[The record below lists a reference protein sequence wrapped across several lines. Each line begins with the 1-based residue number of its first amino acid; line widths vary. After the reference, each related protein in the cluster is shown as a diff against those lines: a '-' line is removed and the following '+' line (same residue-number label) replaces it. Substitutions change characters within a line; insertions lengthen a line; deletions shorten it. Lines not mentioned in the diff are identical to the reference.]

1 MNIVVGPLPHAP
13 CISLLLHGHD
23 NIRMECVSAHTCGL
37 GAEMGGVIL
46 MDFYYVLFAVVC
58 RIQIKQHTFI
68 LSLSVSLSL
77 IGWKL
82 GYKRTSYLSCNCTD

>member
-37 GAEMGGVIL
+37 GAEMGGGGYL
-46 MDFYYVLFAVVC
+46 NGFLLC
-58 RIQIKQHTFI
+58 TFCCCLQNSNKTTHI
-68 LSLSVSLSL
+68 YSVPLCVSLSYRVEIRL
-77 IGWKL
+77 
-82 GYKRTSYLSCNCTD
+82 